1 MERRARG
8 IFFLI
13 NFAGEIFLSFLPEG
27 EGGQI
32 GGIRVASFYFR
43 LDKRAAKQLETATQI
58 GKFENASFFS
68 DRYKITKPVALVNK
82 FSPSSIPLSLS
93 PYVSSEISPT
103 TSGRLIFAKT
113 FEVQRSVSSRSPLVA
128 IFSAIERT

>member
-1 MERRARG
+1 MEWRARG

-43 LDKRAAKQLETATQI
+43 LDKRREATR
-58 GKFENASFFS
+58 NCHPN
-68 DRYKITKPVALVNK
+68 R
-82 FSPSSIPLSLS
+82 
-93 PYVSSEISPT
+93 EI
-103 TSGRLIFAKT
+103 
-113 FEVQRSVSSRSPLVA
+113 
-128 IFSAIERT
+128 